1 MLDAIS
7 EGHQVDLIEILY
19 VLAYL
24 CQVQEI
30 PFQNLIESSMSI
42 TKFAEKKDSLTFSLF
57 SAILIL
63 VCYKQNYESSPT
75 VENQG
80 KWAPSNSV
88 FVDVFAHVKMF
99 FRRLNLGHL
108 QLPLLF

>member
-19 VLAYL
+19 VLACL

-42 TKFAEKKDSLTFSLF
+42 TKFAEKKDSLTFSL
-57 SAILIL
+57 L
-63 VCYKQNYESSPT
+63 
-75 VENQG
+75 
-80 KWAPSNSV
+80 
-88 FVDVFAHVKMF
+88 
-99 FRRLNLGHL
+99 
-108 QLPLLF
+108 